1 MREQEGKVSIGAEAR
16 KGLIEGIDIL
26 SNAVST
32 TLGPAGRNAILSPY
46 QGSPYSTKDGV
57 SVAKQIRLGNPLQDT
72 GAQMIKQ
79 AAIKTGMNVGD
90 GTTTSTVLARELVK
104 ESLPYI
110 NNGEN
115 AVLIKRQI
123 DTAVNEVVQALREEL
138 SEEISTEEQIEQIAT
153 ISSNNDKESG
163 KLIAAGI
170 NKVGS
175 DGIVHIQESRTGETH
190 LETVEG
196 IQWRKGFESPYFVT
210 DNSNMT
216 ATLNNPYILI
226 IDGVV
231 TQLKELLPILEEVSQ
246 KGNSLLVVSDAT
258 KGEALAG
265 LIVNKMRGTLNVC
278 SVGAPELALRR
289 KNFLE
294 DLAVLTG
301 GQVFS
306 KEKGMRMDK
315 FSFDWLGSARAVTV
329 TKGITTIV
337 DGKGETDKIEQRISD
352 LQKQVENAE
361 SDYIREKAQERLAR
375 MVGGVA
381 VLHVGGY
388 TEHEISEKKDR
399 VEDALYATKAA
410 IEQGIVPGGGKALL
424 EARKKISRDTI
435 GGKIVYDA
443 CLKPFTQILNN
454 AGHGITEA
462 QIIANDV
469 SKKDFWESYNVFT
482 DEICSFKEIGVVDPT
497 KVTIHALQNAGSVA
511 GTILLTETVVY
522 TVDKKLPAEESV
534 EDTPMQY

>member
-1 MREQEGKVSIGAEAR
+1 MLIGKVKIGAEAR
-16 KGLIEGIDIL
+16 KKLIEGINIL
-26 SNAVST
+26 SDAVST
-32 TLGPAGRNAILSPY
+32 TLGPAGRNAIITEY
-46 QGSPYSTKDGV
+46 HGDTYSTKDGV
-57 SVAKQIRLGNPLQDT
+57 TVAKQIRLGDPLEDT
-72 GAQMIKQ
+72 GAQLIKQ
-79 AAIKTGMNVGD
+79 AAIKTGQNVGD
-90 GTTTSTVLARELVK
+90 GTTTSTVLARELVEK
-104 ESLPYI
+104 ATPYV

-123 DTAVNEVVQALREEL
+123 DDAVKEVVKALREDL

-153 ISSNNDKESG
+153 ISSNNDKDTG
-163 KLIAAGI
+163 KLISTGL

-175 DGIVHIQESRTGETH
+175 DGIVHIQESRTGETY

-196 IQWRKGFESPYFVT
+196 LQWRKGFESPYFVT

-231 TQLKELLPILEEVSQ
+231 TQLKDLLPILEEVSQ

-278 SVGAPELALRR
+278 SVSAPEIALRR

-294 DLAVLTG
+294 DLATLTG

-337 DGKGETDKIEQRISD
+337 DGKGDTDKIKERIVD
-352 LQKQVENAE
+352 LQSQIESAE
-361 SDYIREKAQERLAR
+361 SEYIKEKVQERLAR

-388 TEHEISEKKDR
+388 TDQEIREKKDR

-424 EARKKISRDTI
+424 EARKKISTDTI
-435 GGKIVYDA
+435 GGKIVYEA
-443 CLKPFTQILNN
+443 CSKPFTQILNN
-454 AGHGITEA
+454 AGHEVAQA
-462 QIIANDV
+462 QILANDV
-469 SKKDFWESYNVFT
+469 CNSEFWESYDIFT
-482 DEICSFKEIGVVDPT
+482 DKISNFKDLGIVDPT
-497 KVTIHALQNAGSVA
+497 KVTVHAIQNAGSIA

-522 TVDKKLPAEESV
+522 KH
-534 EDTPMQY
+534 DTKQNDDGEGTISEF